1 MAVIEKQ
8 RNPAGSTRPADP
20 AVEREIEALI
30 RLAARCA
37 DEQRFLDWMDLFT
50 DDGRYGAITHE
61 NFLSTGLHLFK
72 DYGKRALHERVSFL
86 MGLWQV
92 PRAKTLHLVTN
103 TEVELEAAGD
113 QAAAVS
119 NFLMTRTADMEHAKL
134 HACGKYLDRFEKRD
148 GRWLFSERIV
158 VVDSNLLPAEFTELL

>member
-1 MAVIEKQ
+1 MAVTEKE
-8 RNPAGSTRPADP
+8 RSPAATSPADP
-20 AVEREIEALI
+20 SVEREILTLI
-30 RLAARCA
+30 RQAARCA

-61 NFLSTGLHLFK
+61 NFASTGLHLFK
-72 DYGKRALHERVSFL
+72 DNGKRALHERVSFL

-92 PRAKTLHLVTN
+92 PRAKTLHLITN
-103 TEVELEAAGD
+103 TEVEADASGQRATAA
-113 QAAAVS
+113 S

-134 HACGKYLDRFEKRD
+134 HACGRYLDRFEKQG

>member
-1 MAVIEKQ
+1 MSVTEKE
-8 RNPAGSTRPADP
+8 RSAATSTAPADP
-20 AVEREIEALI
+20 AVEREILALI
-30 RLAARCA
+30 RLSARCV
-37 DEQRFLDWMDLFT
+37 DEQRFLDWMDLFA
-50 DDGRYGAITHE
+50 DDGRYGAITNE
-61 NFLSTGLHLFK
+61 NFGTTGLHLFK
-72 DYGKRALHERVSFL
+72 DHGKPALHERVSFL

-103 TEVELEAAGD
+103 TEVEVDASGQKAS
-113 QAAAVS
+113 AVS

-134 HACGKYLDRFEKRD
+134 HACGRYLDKFEKKD

>member
-1 MAVIEKQ
+1 MTASV
-8 RNPAGSTRPADP
+8 DP
-20 AVEREIEALI
+20 AVEREILGLI
-30 RLAARCA
+30 RRAARLA
-37 DEQRFLDWMDLFT
+37 DEQKFLEWMDLFSE
-50 DDGRYGAITHE
+50 DGRYGAITHE
-61 NFLSTGLHLFK
+61 NFASTGLHLFK
-72 DYGKRALHERVSFL
+72 DNGKRALHERVSFL

-103 TEVELEAAGD
+103 TEVEAGPSAD
-113 QAAAVS
+113 TAKAVS

-134 HACGKYLDRFEKRD
+134 HACGRYLDQFERRD

>member
-1 MAVIEKQ
+1 MAVAEKE
-8 RNPAGSTRPADP
+8 RVAGSTASADP
-20 AVEREIEALI
+20 AAEREILALI
-30 RLAARCA
+30 RRAARCA

-61 NFLSTGLHLFK
+61 NFGATGLHLFK

-103 TEVELEAAGD
+103 TEVEVDASGQKAS
-113 QAAAVS
+113 AVS

-134 HACGKYLDRFEKRD
+134 HACGRYLDKFEKAD